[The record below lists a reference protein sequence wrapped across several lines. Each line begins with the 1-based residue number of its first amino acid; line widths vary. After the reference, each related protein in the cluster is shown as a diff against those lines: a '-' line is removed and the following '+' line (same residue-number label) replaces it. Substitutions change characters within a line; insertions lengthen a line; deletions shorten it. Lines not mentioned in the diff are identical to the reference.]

1 MAERTLTPPARTA
14 TRAPASL
21 GERRAAVRD
30 RIETAGLDALIVLDL
45 PDIRYLTG
53 FTGSSGL
60 LVLLADEADAFLTD
74 FRYKAQVAQELDPA
88 LDVRIESEGLLKV
101 CRELLADRGAS
112 RVGFEREQLS
122 YRAWS
127 EWSDRG
133 PPDLVPVEEWI
144 EELRMI
150 KSAPEVAAIRK
161 ACRIAD
167 ETFETMLE
175 QVRPGV
181 TERELAARLNLELA
195 ARGADG
201 ASFETIVAFGE
212 RSALPHARPGAR
224 QLRRGDVVLFDF
236 GAVADGYVSD
246 MTRTVACGE
255 PAGEM
260 AEVYALVLEAQAAA
274 VRDIRAGM
282 TGPEADGLAR
292 AVIEAAGRGSS
303 FGHSL
308 GHGIGLE
315 VHEAP
320 RLGRKSQDRLEAG
333 MTVTIEPGVYLEG
346 LGGVRIE
353 DDALVTE
360 TGLEVLT
367 SAPKDHLIVL

>member
-1 MAERTLTPPARTA
+1 MAERTLTSPARAAVRVPVT
-14 TRAPASL
+14 P

-45 PDIRYLTG
+45 ADIRYLSG
-53 FTGSSGL
+53 FSGSAGL
-60 LVLLADEADAFLTD
+60 LVLLADGTDAFLTD
-74 FRYKAQVAQELDPA
+74 FRYQSQVAEELDPA
-88 LDVRIESEGLLKV
+88 LEVRIESEGLLKMS
-101 CRELLADRGAS
+101 RELLVGRGVS

-122 YRAWS
+122 YRAWY

-133 PPDLVPVEEWI
+133 SPDLVPVEEWI
-144 EELRMI
+144 EELRAI
-150 KSAPEVAAIRK
+150 KSAPEIQAIRK

-167 ETFETMLE
+167 ETFDGILE
-175 QVRPGV
+175 QVRAGV
-181 TERELAARLNLELA
+181 TERELAARLELELA

-224 QLRRGDVVLFDF
+224 VLRRGDVVLFDF

-246 MTRTVACGE
+246 ITRTVALGE
-255 PAGEM
+255 PAAEM
-260 AEVYALVLEAQAAA
+260 REVYALVLEAAAA
-274 VRDIRAGM
+274 AAGGIRAGM
-282 TGPEADGLAR
+282 TGPEADALAR
-292 AVIEAAGRGSS
+292 DVIESAGHGPR

-320 RLGRKSQDRLEAG
+320 RLGRKSQDLLEAG
-333 MTVTIEPGVYLEG
+333 MTVTIEPGVYLDG
-346 LGGVRIE
+346 VGGVRIE
-353 DDALVTE
+353 DDAVITE
-360 TGLEVLT
+360 TGVELLT
-367 SAPKDHLIVL
+367 SAPKDELIVL